1 MEYHNL
7 FDLLVILFILASAF
21 FAFSRG
27 FFQEIFSLFS
37 WSGALLISY
46 FYSKY
51 LIDYVD
57 KILNN
62 PTLSNLITYLVIFI
76 VSLFLLSFISKKIS
90 GLIKYSSVGM
100 IDRSLGF
107 LFGVIRGYI
116 LLCLIFFGYNF
127 FFKDVYPK
135 WLEKS
140 KLSYIL
146 MKGSIEL
153 ISIFD
158 KDNQSI
164 NSIEKKIIEKSN
176 SLFEKSIDSRLRR
189 DKNDS
194 RIDRGYNED
203 DRNNLD
209 QLIDNIQDD

>member
-51 LIDYVD
+51 LIDYID

-127 FFKDVYPK
+127 FFIEVYPK

>member
-37 WSGALLISY
+37 WSVAILISY

-127 FFKDVYPK
+127 FFKVVYPK

>member
-62 PTLSNLITYLVIFI
+62 STLSNLITYLVIFI

-107 LFGVIRGYI
+107 LFGVIRGYV
-116 LLCLIFFGYNF
+116 LLCLMFFCYNF
-127 FFKDVYPK
+127 FFNDVYPK

-164 NSIEKKIIEKSN
+164 NSIEEKIIEKSN

>member
-57 KILNN
+57 KIFNN

-127 FFKDVYPK
+127 FFKEVYPK

-164 NSIEKKIIEKSN
+164 NSIEEKIIEKSN

>member
-57 KILNN
+57 KIFNN

-127 FFKDVYPK
+127 FFKEVYPK

>member
-127 FFKDVYPK
+127 FFKEVYPK

-164 NSIEKKIIEKSN
+164 NSIEEKIIEKSN

>member
-127 FFKDVYPK
+127 FFKEVYPK

>member
-107 LFGVIRGYI
+107 LFRVIRGYI

-127 FFKDVYPK
+127 FFKEVYPK

>member
-51 LIDYVD
+51 LIDYID

-127 FFKDVYPK
+127 FFKEVYPK

>member
-116 LLCLIFFGYNF
+116 LLCLMLFGYNF
-127 FFKDVYPK
+127 FFNEVYPK

>member
-116 LLCLIFFGYNF
+116 LLCLMFFGYNF
-127 FFKDVYPK
+127 FFNEVYPK

>member
-62 PTLSNLITYLVIFI
+62 STLSNLITYLVIFI

-116 LLCLIFFGYNF
+116 LLCLMFFGYNF
-127 FFKDVYPK
+127 FFNEVYPK

-164 NSIEKKIIEKSN
+164 NSIEEKIIEKSN

>member
-127 FFKDVYPK
+127 FFKEVYPK

-164 NSIEKKIIEKSN
+164 NSIEKKIIEKTN
-176 SLFEKSIDSRLRR
+176 SLFEQSIDSRLRR

>member
-1 MEYHNL
+1 
-7 FDLLVILFILASAF
+7 
-21 FAFSRG
+21 
-27 FFQEIFSLFS
+27 
-37 WSGALLISY
+37 
-46 FYSKY
+46 
-51 LIDYVD
+51 
-57 KILNN
+57 
-62 PTLSNLITYLVIFI
+62 
-76 VSLFLLSFISKKIS
+76 
-90 GLIKYSSVGM
+90 
-100 IDRSLGF
+100 
-107 LFGVIRGYI
+107 
-116 LLCLIFFGYNF
+116 
-127 FFKDVYPK
+127 
-135 WLEKS
+135 
-140 KLSYIL
+140 

>member
-1 MEYHNL
+1 LEYHNL

-37 WSGALLISY
+37 WSGALLTSY

-51 LIDYVD
+51 FIDYVD

-90 GLIKYSSVGM
+90 GTIKYSSVGM

-107 LFGVIRGYI
+107 LFGVIRGYV
-116 LLCLIFFGYNF
+116 LLCLMFFCYNF
-127 FFKDVYPK
+127 FFNDVYPK

-164 NSIEKKIIEKSN
+164 NSIEEKIIEKSN

-194 RIDRGYNED
+194 RIDRGYNKN

-209 QLIDNIQDD
+209 QLIDNIQDE

>member
-62 PTLSNLITYLVIFI
+62 STLSNLITYLVIFI

-116 LLCLIFFGYNF
+116 LLCLMFFGYNF
-127 FFKDVYPK
+127 FFNEVYPK

-164 NSIEKKIIEKSN
+164 NSIEEKIIEKSN

-194 RIDRGYNED
+194 RIDRGYNKN

>member
-116 LLCLIFFGYNF
+116 LLCLMFFGYNF
-127 FFKDVYPK
+127 FFNEVYPK

-164 NSIEKKIIEKSN
+164 NSIEEKIIEKSN

>member
-127 FFKDVYPK
+127 FFKEVYPK

-164 NSIEKKIIEKSN
+164 NSIEKKII
-176 SLFEKSIDSRLRR
+176 
-189 DKNDS
+189 
-194 RIDRGYNED
+194 
-203 DRNNLD
+203 
-209 QLIDNIQDD
+209 

>member
-62 PTLSNLITYLVIFI
+62 FTLSNLITYLVIFI

-116 LLCLIFFGYNF
+116 LLCLMFFGYNF
-127 FFKDVYPK
+127 FFNEVYPK

-164 NSIEKKIIEKSN
+164 NSIEEKIIEKSN

>member
-62 PTLSNLITYLVIFI
+62 PTLSNLLTYLVIFI

-127 FFKDVYPK
+127 FFKEVYPK